1 MKAIRSRFNSGRT
14 ALLAVMLVAVAV
26 LAAACSGDGDT
37 PKGGLQLAGLTDVQ
51 VEAFARGTAIGYPGA
66 TSNSGIH
73 VTGVGGVTTK
83 PDLAIVSLGVEAFA
97 PTVAEATGEAAN
109 GISGILSALGGL
121 GITEDDI
128 ATQQFNIQ
136 PEYTYVEIYEEVKP
150 TKIKPLPQG
159 EPAPP
164 RDGVSSLSAP
174 RRIRRTERTL
184 IGYRVTNTLTIKV
197 RDLDSIGAAIDGAV
211 TAGGD
216 ETRINSIRFTIEDG
230 ESIEAQARLLALEDA
245 VAKAD
250 LFAEQT
256 GVSRGKLV
264 FITESSR
271 PQFAN
276 QSRVE
281 FAAADGSAFA
291 KAAPTAILAGEST
304 VRVTVQAVFSID

>member
-1 MKAIRSRFNSGRT
+1 MKAIRSRFNSGRA
-14 ALLAVMLVAVAV
+14 ALLAVILMTVAV
-26 LAAACSGDGDT
+26 LAAACSGDSDT
-37 PKGGLQLAGLTDVQ
+37 PNGGLQLAGLTDVQ

-66 TSNSGIH
+66 TSNSGIN

-83 PDLAIVSLGVEAFA
+83 PDLAIVSLGVEAFS

-109 GISGILSALGGL
+109 AISGILRALAGL
-121 GITEDDI
+121 GITEDDM

-136 PEYTYVEIYEEVKP
+136 PEYTYVEIYEDASRK
-150 TKIKPLPQG
+150 
-159 EPAPP
+159 
-164 RDGVSSLSAP
+164 
-174 RRIRRTERTL
+174 IRRTERTL
-184 IGYRVTNTLTIKV
+184 IGYRVTNTLTIKI

-211 TAGGD
+211 AAGGD

-245 VAKAD
+245 MAKAD

-264 FITESSR
+264 FITESSL
-271 PQFAN
+271 PQFAK

-281 FAAADGSAFA
+281 FAAADGAAFA
-291 KAAPTAILAGEST
+291 RADPTAILAGESK